1 MLLTK
6 QVEVLLHGDRIKYY
20 ENLGYEI
27 PRVKNYNYN
36 YYYVPRGSKI
46 IVNVEDL
53 AETSI
58 NEVELKCDNCGK
70 VFKRTYHRYLLH
82 HDNEFGDLCKSCS
95 KIKRE
100 KTCIKKYGVTN
111 PSYIEDVK
119 EKRKQT
125 SLQRFGVEC
134 SFQSEEIK
142 DKIKK
147 SLIDKYGVENISQS
161 DEITKKKEE
170 TCLEHYGVR
179 FSVQDETIK
188 EKRKQTC
195 LERYGVEHSFQSP
208 EIRRKAALSYYKNGS
223 QSVSRPQRKLYNLL
237 KTIYKNCELNYPLES
252 FCLDC
257 MIEENGQ
264 KIDIEYDGQ
273 HWHKFKE
280 EKDKQR
286 NEVCFQNGYKVL
298 RIKGNMD
305 IPNKEQLTNA
315 ISELLN
321 SDKNYDEIYTDWNYE
336 K

>member
-20 ENLGYEI
+20 EDLGYEI

-119 EKRKQT
+119 EKR
-125 SLQRFGVEC
+125 R
-134 SFQSEEIK
+134 
-142 DKIKK
+142 
-147 SLIDKYGVENISQS
+147 
-161 DEITKKKEE
+161 
-170 TCLEHYGVR
+170 
-179 FSVQDETIK
+179 
-188 EKRKQTC
+188 
-195 LERYGVEHSFQSP
+195 
-208 EIRRKAALSYYKNGS
+208 
-223 QSVSRPQRKLYNLL
+223 NLFRTL
-237 KTIYKNCELNYPLES
+237 WC
-252 FCLDC
+252 
-257 MIEENGQ
+257 
-264 KIDIEYDGQ
+264 
-273 HWHKFKE
+273 
-280 EKDKQR
+280 
-286 NEVCFQNGYKVL
+286 
-298 RIKGNMD
+298 
-305 IPNKEQLTNA
+305 
-315 ISELLN
+315 
-321 SDKNYDEIYTDWNYE
+321 
-336 K
+336 

>member
-20 ENLGYEI
+20 EDLGYEI

-36 YYYVPRGSKI
+36 YYYVPRGSKM

-53 AETSI
+53 SDKSS
-58 NEVELKCDNCGK
+58 NKVEIKCDNCGK
-70 VFKRTYHRYLLH
+70 IFKRIYHKYLEC
-82 HDNEFGDLCKSCS
+82 HDNEFGDLCLKCS
-95 KIKRE
+95 RLKNKR
-100 KTCIKKYGVTN
+100 TCIKKYGVIN
-111 PSYIEDVK
+111 PSYMKDVI

-125 SLQRFGVEC
+125 NLQRFGVEC

-147 SLIDKYGVENISQS
+147 SLIDKYGVENVSQS
-161 DEITKKKEE
+161 DKIKKKKEE

-179 FSVQDETIK
+179 FSVQDESIK

-237 KTIYKNCELNYPLES
+237 KTIYKNCKLNYPLES

-273 HWHKFKE
+273 YWHKLKE
-280 EKDKQR
+280 DKDKQR
-286 NEVCFQNGYKVL
+286 NEICFQNGYKVL

-305 IPNKEQLTNA
+305 IPNKEQLTNT

-321 SDKNYDEIYTDWNYE
+321 SNKNYTEIYTDWNYE